1 VDSSRL
7 SDQLYIKHWKEW
19 AQSCKS
25 PTIVQINHPGRQSPA
40 GAGSR
45 GFFRKTVAP
54 SPVALDFGSGL
65 VQTLL
70 RQLIFGTPRELTTHE
85 VTEVINQFVV
95 AAKHVY
101 DSGFDGVEIHAAH
114 GYLLAQFLST
124 QTNQRSDEFGGSAY
138 DRAEI
143 IVRIVRGIRV
153 ATSPSFCIGMKLN
166 SVDASQ
172 SGGSN
177 EDFVEQLKR
186 FGDAGIDFLEISG
199 GTYETPDVCICLV
212 HCSRKS
218 TDDRCRWPNIAQRA
232 LAQPSVKPSSSNSP
246 L

>member
-1 VDSSRL
+1 M
-7 SDQLYIKHWKEW
+7 
-19 AQSCKS
+19 
-25 PTIVQINHPGRQSPA
+25 TG
-40 GAGSR
+40 
-45 GFFRKTVAP
+45 
-54 SPVALDFGSGL
+54 
-65 VQTLL
+65 
-70 RQLIFGTPRELTTHE
+70 
-85 VTEVINQFVV
+85 VINQFVA
-95 AAKHVY
+95 AAKQVY

-138 DRAEI
+138 NRAEVV
-143 IVRIVRGIRV
+143 VRIVRGIRV

-186 FGDAGIDFLEISG
+186 FVDAGIDFLEISG
-199 GTYETPDVCICLV
+199 GTYEAPDVRTCLV
-212 HCSRKS
+212 HCPRKG
-218 TDDRCRWPNIAQRA
+218 TDDRCRWPNTAQKA